1 MNKQH
6 QLSENLGNVMNTTI
20 VFIQFKQVIRINIH
34 DYIKSLDKRYK
45 TMLLTTE
52 GLRQQYPEV
61 SSAFETILSYEKL
74 DATVITSLLLP
85 YAQNE
90 IVFVSN
96 DEYCL
101 QLCDQLNN
109 RYNDR
114 AILADHF
121 VDKVLMKKQLA
132 QTKINFPNYIPLADY
147 TQTDPNVLSDMLIET
162 FGLPLVIKPRNESNN
177 RGVHIIQDADDLP
190 GLITELQPQFAAME
204 AEQYITGR
212 LYHCNIV
219 TYNNANVVVQIGE
232 YLNNPVDLLND
243 KPIGSKTVDRDSE
256 IFIKLANAGKEIV
269 QHLQAR
275 NNSVTHIELFLT
287 EDGKC
292 IFLEIAHRAPGGLVA
307 EMADAH
313 CGMQLEKIHFDF
325 QIHQALLSEQQAY
338 RQAAWLWF
346 PASYIQKSHTSIN
359 EMVSGIEGDYKLYSY
374 KTPDNPANNH
384 VQFGLLLYAMDS
396 ETLENDLAKI
406 L

>member
-1 MNKQH
+1 MK
-6 QLSENLGNVMNTTI
+6 TTI
-20 VFIQFKQVIRINIH
+20 VFIQYKQVVRIDMH
-34 DYIKSLDKRYK
+34 AYIQSLDERYD
-45 TMLLTTE
+45 TLLLTTE

-61 SSAFETILSYEKL
+61 PSAFKTVLCYEQL
-74 DATVITSLLLP
+74 DVTVISSLLLP

-109 RYNDR
+109 RDNKQD
-114 AILADHF
+114 ILADHF

-132 QTKINFPNYIPLADY
+132 TANVQCPSYMALANCAKIEPNE
-147 TQTDPNVLSDMLIET
+147 LSEMLIET

-177 RGVHIIQDADDLP
+177 RGVHIVHNADDLP
-190 GLITELQPQFAAME
+190 RLIADLQFQLASME
-204 AEQYITGR
+204 AEQYITGT
-212 LYHCNIV
+212 LYHCNVV
-219 TYNNANVVVQIGE
+219 THNNENIVVQVGQ
-232 YLNNPVDLLND
+232 YLNNPVDLID
-243 KPIGSKTVDRDSE
+243 GKPIGSKTVDRNSE
-256 IFIKLANAGKEIV
+256 IFIQLANAGKEIV
-269 QHLQAR
+269 HHLQAR

-287 EDGKC
+287 PQGKC
-292 IFLEIAHRAPGGLVA
+292 IFLEIAHRAPGGLVS

-313 CGMQLEKIHFDF
+313 CGLQLEKIQFDF
-325 QIHQALLSEQQAY
+325 QIHQTLLAEQRDY

-346 PASYIQKSHTSIN
+346 PTSYVQQHNTSVN
-359 EMVSGIEGDYKLYSY
+359 EIVSGIEGGYKFYSY
-374 KTPDNPANNH
+374 TMPENPANNH

-396 ETLENDLAKI
+396 NTLENDLAKI